1 MIAGLLEDPDVK
13 EALQNPKVK
22 AAYDDVVAN
31 GMMAGMKYFGDPD
44 CAPIIQQIV
53 RRAARMPTALALP
66 LLPLLSLHHAN
77 ERDMMC
83 LSWNRIGWRQMGKMG
98 LGGGGSGAPP
108 DLNAMLGAFGG
119 QA

>member
-1 MIAGLLEDPDVK
+1 MDRGFSQAPAGGEAAAAPAAPNPLAGMIAGLLEDPDVK

-53 RRAARMPTALALP
+53 RTAARMPP
-66 LLPLLSLHHAN
+66 LL
-77 ERDMMC
+77 C
-83 LSWNRIGWRQMGKMG
+83 LCCRCCLCTTLTKGT
-98 LGGGGSGAPP
+98 
-108 DLNAMLGAFGG
+108 
-119 QA
+119 

>member
-31 GMMAGMKYFGDPD
+31 GMMAGMKYLGDPD

-53 RRAARMPTALALP
+53 RTAARIPP
-66 LLPLLSLHHAN
+66 LLCLCVCPLHHAN
-77 ERDMMC
+77 VRDMMC
-83 LSWNRIGWRQMGKMG
+83 LSWNRICWRQMGKMG
-98 LGGGGSGAPP
+98 LGGGGGGAPP